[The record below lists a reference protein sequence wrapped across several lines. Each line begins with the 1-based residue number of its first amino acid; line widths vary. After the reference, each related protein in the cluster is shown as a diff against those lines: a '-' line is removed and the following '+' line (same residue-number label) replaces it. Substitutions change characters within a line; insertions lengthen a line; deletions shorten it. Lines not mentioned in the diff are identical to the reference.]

1 MHFFSN
7 EEKQYVG
14 VQKNDFGHALHAVR
28 FPPPPLEKFLVS
40 PQIPGSRHPIIIC
53 KKHSEL
59 LKQS

>member
-28 FPPPPLEKFLVS
+28 FPPPPPGE
-40 PQIPGSRHPIIIC
+40 IPGVAPDPRFKASY
-53 KKHSEL
+53 
-59 LKQS
+59 